1 MIGSSIILFA
11 MAAAASGDVSDP
23 AKPLRLESESLDGA
37 SVIRVVGTSARPCT
51 ASYELEVT
59 GAGNRSF
66 QRGKAILDAQPKT
79 LATLRLASKDWS
91 ARLVVR
97 PCDGAEYE
105 QRLAGR

>member
-1 MIGSSIILFA
+1 MTGPPTILFAIA
-11 MAAAASGDVSDP
+11 MAAAASSPDP
-23 AKPLRLESESLDGA
+23 AKPLRLEAETVDGA
-37 SVIRVVGTSARPCT
+37 SIIRVVGESARPCS

-59 GAGNRSF
+59 GAGNRSV
-66 QRGKAILDAQPKT
+66 QRGTASVGTETKT
-79 LATLRLASKDWS
+79 LATLRLARDDWS